1 MKSFPFVLRRLLPCL
16 FVMVLS
22 SCELLD
28 YLLQEEFPQDE
39 KAEIVIGSD
48 KEIKVN
54 PEGESV
60 LIGFTSSHSW
70 DLELKFASDDEW
82 ITADKTS
89 GQPGTVSLR
98 LTVLANDTEQMR
110 KAEMTISSGDTTA
123 TVILAQEPKGSE
135 DTPSFKIL
143 SEDAFVGPEGGIVEV
158 TLISNI
164 EYSMKVVDEWVH
176 EMDIRTADQITH
188 VFEVDENPTTEQ
200 RVAYIAFCTDE
211 LCIPY
216 IITQEGKENTEI
228 PDDPK
233 DPEWNGIVDEG
244 WESMEFVHRPIAM
257 RFTADWCGYCPMMA
271 EAFEILSGN
280 LNGNIEVMSLH
291 CSGGLAYDSCN
302 ILANQYQ
309 VSGYPSGIIDGMTEV
324 VNYSSTSYTASLALD
339 AVRFTESNFATL
351 TSAGWVSSVS
361 GRQVSISLSAYL
373 REAGTYRITVLA
385 VEDDIH
391 GYQNGEGYDYVHNG
405 VVRHAFSKIEGDEY
419 VATVSNDVAKLSY
432 LGEISDSCNMD
443 NMRIVV
449 YIQRSMGSKTG
460 LATGNYGGYFIDNSA
475 TSKIGQTHYIDVEKI
490 SGTEDINKGDDI
502 NLQ

>member
-123 TVILAQEPKGSE
+123 IVTFTQEPKGSE

-188 VFEVDENPTTEQ
+188 VFEVDENPTT
-200 RVAYIAFCTDE
+200 
-211 LCIPY
+211 
-216 IITQEGKENTEI
+216 
-228 PDDPK
+228 
-233 DPEWNGIVDEG
+233 
-244 WESMEFVHRPIAM
+244 
-257 RFTADWCGYCPMMA
+257 
-271 EAFEILSGN
+271 
-280 LNGNIEVMSLH
+280 
-291 CSGGLAYDSCN
+291 
-302 ILANQYQ
+302 
-309 VSGYPSGIIDGMTEV
+309 
-324 VNYSSTSYTASLALD
+324 
-339 AVRFTESNFATL
+339 
-351 TSAGWVSSVS
+351 
-361 GRQVSISLSAYL
+361 
-373 REAGTYRITVLA
+373 
-385 VEDDIH
+385 
-391 GYQNGEGYDYVHNG
+391 
-405 VVRHAFSKIEGDEY
+405 
-419 VATVSNDVAKLSY
+419 
-432 LGEISDSCNMD
+432 
-443 NMRIVV
+443 
-449 YIQRSMGSKTG
+449 
-460 LATGNYGGYFIDNSA
+460 
-475 TSKIGQTHYIDVEKI
+475 
-490 SGTEDINKGDDI
+490 
-502 NLQ
+502 